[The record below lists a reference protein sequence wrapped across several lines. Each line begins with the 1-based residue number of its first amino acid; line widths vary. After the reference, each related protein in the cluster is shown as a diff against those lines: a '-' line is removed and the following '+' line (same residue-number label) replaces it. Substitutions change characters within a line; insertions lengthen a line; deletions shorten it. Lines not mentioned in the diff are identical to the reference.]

1 MASLVFAWPEAPN
14 RNGMKHRL
22 KAILEETKLEHLMPL
37 FADQAVKDDIINY
50 LDDSDLEKLG
60 INKLGDRKRLLLAFA
75 RPSEF
80 TADGTVLLEVPGG
93 NLPGDSAFAG
103 VRVSSFEIGKY
114 PVLVEEWEWVRT
126 WGLAHGYEIDAATS
140 APNRTSVA
148 QVNWGD
154 TLKWCNA
161 KSEHEGFLPVY
172 SAKGET
178 LRHWVHGSVEP
189 FEISMNAKGN
199 GYRLPTHIEWE
210 WTARGGPL
218 SQKNHSTKTASAPNT
233 TAVIEEGQ
241 ATEEHPFCQSGAE
254 LGVHLMSD
262 TDWEW
267 CWDAEGSG
275 TPHRIRGGCRKHLK
289 GNSPY
294 PYFCF
299 SCTPENPHGLIW
311 FRLARNV

>member
-154 TLKWCNA
+154 TLK
-161 KSEHEGFLPVY
+161 
-172 SAKGET
+172 
-178 LRHWVHGSVEP
+178 
-189 FEISMNAKGN
+189 
-199 GYRLPTHIEWE
+199 
-210 WTARGGPL
+210 
-218 SQKNHSTKTASAPNT
+218 
-233 TAVIEEGQ
+233 
-241 ATEEHPFCQSGAE
+241 
-254 LGVHLMSD
+254 
-262 TDWEW
+262 
-267 CWDAEGSG
+267 
-275 TPHRIRGGCRKHLK
+275 
-289 GNSPY
+289 
-294 PYFCF
+294 
-299 SCTPENPHGLIW
+299 
-311 FRLARNV
+311 